1 MSRKSIAGIVI
12 IVLAVLAVFMAR
24 GGLGQTSADSQQS
37 TDDLDIAVVER
48 GTLVASVSA
57 SGSVEA
63 KRRMALTFKTP
74 GRVAEVYV
82 ETGDEVT
89 AGDPL
94 VKLDTAELE
103 LQVAQARAGL
113 AAAEAQLAQLKAG
126 PTAEDLAAAQAAVDS
141 ARAQLDKLQ
150 AGPDDAELQAARAA
164 VNSARKNLNK
174 ILAGPGQFELDRAK
188 RSLDQARN
196 QLYSAQSG
204 RDSACGRAH
213 LSELGELDSQCDQAQ
228 AQVLVAQVGVD
239 QAAAALEE
247 LNSPPDEATV
257 ASAQTQVAQAEAQL
271 DRLVNGPSEAELAG
285 AQAQLRQSEAQL
297 AKLEGGPT
305 AEELAAVEA
314 QVEQAHVGL
323 QQAELA
329 LENAT
334 LTAPKE
340 GTVASVGAKE
350 GEMISAAQPAV
361 VLIDTSEF
369 KITLAIDE
377 TDVGKI
383 EVGQPTTI
391 TLDAFPDE
399 ELAGDVTEV
408 SPAGTATQGVV
419 TYSVIVQPD
428 PTNLSLKPG
437 MTAGVDIIVAEKD
450 NVLLVPNRAIRTEQ
464 GRRVVLVPRGDQT
477 ASVEVETGLRNEQ
490 FVEIKSGLSEGD
502 RVITSVVPTN
512 KALEGGFFGGN

>member
-37 TDDLDIAVVER
+37 TGDLDIAVVER

-174 ILAGPGQFELDRAK
+174 ILAGPGQF
-188 RSLDQARN
+188 
-196 QLYSAQSG
+196 
-204 RDSACGRAH
+204 
-213 LSELGELDSQCDQAQ
+213 
-228 AQVLVAQVGVD
+228 
-239 QAAAALEE
+239 
-247 LNSPPDEATV
+247 
-257 ASAQTQVAQAEAQL
+257 
-271 DRLVNGPSEAELAG
+271 
-285 AQAQLRQSEAQL
+285 
-297 AKLEGGPT
+297 
-305 AEELAAVEA
+305 
-314 QVEQAHVGL
+314 
-323 QQAELA
+323 
-329 LENAT
+329 
-334 LTAPKE
+334 
-340 GTVASVGAKE
+340 
-350 GEMISAAQPAV
+350 
-361 VLIDTSEF
+361 
-369 KITLAIDE
+369 
-377 TDVGKI
+377 
-383 EVGQPTTI
+383 
-391 TLDAFPDE
+391 
-399 ELAGDVTEV
+399 
-408 SPAGTATQGVV
+408 
-419 TYSVIVQPD
+419 
-428 PTNLSLKPG
+428 
-437 MTAGVDIIVAEKD
+437 
-450 NVLLVPNRAIRTEQ
+450 
-464 GRRVVLVPRGDQT
+464 
-477 ASVEVETGLRNEQ
+477 
-490 FVEIKSGLSEGD
+490 
-502 RVITSVVPTN
+502 
-512 KALEGGFFGGN
+512 